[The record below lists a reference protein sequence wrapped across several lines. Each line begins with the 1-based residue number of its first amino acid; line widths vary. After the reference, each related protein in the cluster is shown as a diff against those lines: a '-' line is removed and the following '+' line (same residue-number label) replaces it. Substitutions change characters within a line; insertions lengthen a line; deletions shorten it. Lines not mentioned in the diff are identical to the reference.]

1 MHGSSEKCIINYMNE
16 KLVREKLGLAPSE
29 IEKLREIDRTVGDFA
44 KLTQSDIFVD
54 CFISD
59 KEGIV
64 ISHGRPEK
72 SLYKR
77 NIEGEKVLRPKE
89 PTVFYTRE
97 TGVGM
102 KDAFGIS
109 QENVRVQQR
118 TSPIFGDDGRIIAVF
133 IQESDV
139 TDSARLSSKL
149 SRMANLTEKL
159 SSQGLIN
166 EGVCDINSETRDYNI
181 LLQETHH
188 RIKNNLQTISSILN
202 MQRRRSENPE
212 TREILSDNISRI
224 NSLASMHE
232 IMMTAAGEEVEM
244 QEALEKQIRLFEHI
258 HGDSKRQISF
268 DFEGMPLALSFE
280 KAQALSMIV
289 NELMVNAIKHGFK
302 NRDKGIV
309 SVRLVVGENQA
320 TVIVFNDGEARSEKP
335 ERTEGNSGIGLSIVR
350 GLAQGKLG
358 GTYSLQSSP
367 GGTTAMVG
375 FPLET

>member
-1 MHGSSEKCIINYMNE
+1 MND
-16 KLVREKLGLAPSE
+16 KLVRETLGLSPSE
-29 IEKLREIDRTVGDFA
+29 FEKLRDIDRTADDFA
-44 KLTQSDIFVD
+44 RLTQSDIFVD

-64 ISHGRPEK
+64 VSHGRPEK

-109 QENVRVQQR
+109 QENVKVQQR
-118 TSPIFGDDGRIIAVF
+118 TSPIFGDDGRVIAVF

-149 SRMANLTEKL
+149 TRMANLTERL

-166 EGVCDINSETRDYNI
+166 EGVCDINSDTQGYNV

-202 MQRRRSENPE
+202 MQRRRSKNPE
-212 TREILSDNISRI
+212 TREILGDNISRI

-232 IMMTAAGEEVEM
+232 IMMTAAGDVVEM
-244 QEALEKQIRLFEHI
+244 REALEKQIRLFEHI
-258 HGDSKRQISF
+258 HSDSEREITF
-268 DFEGMPLALSFE
+268 DFEGMPLELSFE

-289 NELMVNAIKHGFK
+289 GELMVNAVKHGFR
-302 NRDKGIV
+302 NRDRGVI

-320 TVIVFNDGEARSEKP
+320 TVIVFNDGQARSEKLP
-335 ERTEGNSGIGLSIVR
+335 KDKESSGIGLSIVS
-350 GLAQGKLG
+350 GLARDKLG
-358 GTYSLQSSP
+358 GTYSLQSSSR
-367 GGTTAMVG
+367 GTTAMVS
-375 FPLET
+375 FPIEA